1 MPVVGTFFYKGT
13 GLLLDD
19 DEDEDEDRGL
29 TDTELAIAIIV
40 PIVLL
45 IRNYIDNL
53 VIVIGILK
61 CISLKKKEEEE
72 NKVVDTER
80 MMKT

>member
-1 MPVVGTFFYKGT
+1 MPVVGTLFYKGT

-19 DEDEDEDRGL
+19 DEEEDEGMGL

-40 PIVLL
+40 PIVLV
-45 IRNYIDNL
+45 IRNFIDNL
-53 VIVIGILK
+53 VIIIGIVK
-61 CISLKKKEEEE
+61 CISMKKKQEEES
-72 NKVVDTER
+72 KQTDTER